1 MLIFCT
7 EITSKGL
14 KQLSSEPKNIS
25 SGPRGASSSPNIYLR
40 CRRRRI
46 SRNPTKQ
53 PTQKAARTPVRSD
66 LMLNRV
72 GETVCSFSSLFRRV
86 SSSTERC
93 RLLLARS
100 KLSRSRDHSCC
111 RHSSNCTEFSCPE
124 RSSAN
129 HSLITGG
136 LPVAESIGAPLSY
149 FITWCS
155 PSFHRRVFSPLRR
168 LKSLLRV
175 IVSAVCSARLSLF
188 IHTAVLSCT
197 MSSRSVASRPG
208 LHPASS
214 NAVRAIIIILFVF
227 ISRSL
232 LVISEI

>member
-25 SGPRGASSSPNIYLR
+25 SGPRGASSSPNSHHR
-40 CRRRRI
+40 DRRRRI
-46 SRNPTKQ
+46 SRNPTKH
-53 PTQKAARTPVRSD
+53 PAMKPERIPVRID
-66 LMLNRV
+66 LRLKRV

-124 RSSAN
+124 RSSEN

-136 LPVAESIGAPLSY
+136 FPVVESIGAPLSY

-155 PSFHRRVFSPLRR
+155 PSFHCEAISPLRR
-168 LKSLLRV
+168 LKSLLRA
-175 IVSAVCSARLSLF
+175 IVSFVCISRLSLF

-197 MSSRSVASRPG
+197 MFSRSVASRPG
-208 LHPASS
+208 LQPASS

>member
-40 CRRRRI
+40 DRRRRM
-46 SRNPTKQ
+46 SRMPTKQ

-66 LMLNRV
+66 LMLKRV
-72 GETVCSFSSLFRRV
+72 GETVCSFSSRFMRV

-93 RLLLARS
+93 RLLLVRRR
-100 KLSRSRDHSCC
+100 LSRSRVHSCC
-111 RHSSNCTEFSCPE
+111 RHSSDCTELVCPVKSSE
-124 RSSAN
+124 KRSLN
-129 HSLITGG
+129 TGG
-136 LPVAESIGAPLSY
+136 FPVDESIGAPLSY

-155 PSFHRRVFSPLRR
+155 PSVHREVFSPLRR
-168 LKSLLRV
+168 LKSLLRA
-175 IVSAVCSARLSLF
+175 IVSFVCISRLSLF
-188 IHTAVLSCT
+188 IHIAVLSRT

-214 NAVRAIIIILFVF
+214 NAVRAIIITLFVF

-232 LVISEI
+232 LVISVI